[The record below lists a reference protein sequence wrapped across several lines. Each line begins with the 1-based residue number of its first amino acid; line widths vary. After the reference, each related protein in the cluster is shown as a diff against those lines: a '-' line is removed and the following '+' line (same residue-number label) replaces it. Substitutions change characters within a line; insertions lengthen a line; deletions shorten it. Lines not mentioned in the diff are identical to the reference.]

1 MIQFNLL
8 PDVKINYLKA
18 RSFKRRILSI
28 SMMVMAASV
37 GLVMFVLFVQLG
49 QKRHITNL
57 TNDISREKK
66 AIESN
71 ENVNK
76 ILTIQNQL
84 NALPGLHADKP
95 ITSRMFDYLFKLTPL
110 DVNLQQAVVDVPAT
124 SLTLS
129 GSTDTN
135 TLETINRFVDT
146 LKFATFTTANSQ
158 ESKKIF
164 SSVATTLNRSSES
177 SSFQIVATYDPLILD
192 AKESVTI
199 TVPQIISTRS
209 ETEKPTQLFQSEPD
223 GGQQ

>member
-28 SMMVMAASV
+28 SLMVMAASV

-57 TNDISREKK
+57 TKDIEREKQ

-84 NALPGLHADKP
+84 NTLPGLHEEKP

-110 DVNLQQAVVDVPAT
+110 DVNLQQAVVDVPQM
-124 SLTLS
+124 SMTLS
-129 GSTDTN
+129 GSTDTS
-135 TLETINRFVDT
+135 TLETVNRFVDT
-146 LKFATFTTANSQ
+146 LKFATYTTANSQ

-164 SSVATTLNRSSES
+164 SSVATTLSRTNDK
-177 SSFQIVATYDPLILD
+177 SSFQIVAIYDPAILD
-192 AKESVTI
+192 AKETVTI
-199 TVPQIISTRS
+199 AIPQIISTRS
-209 ETEKPTQLFQSEPD
+209 ETEKPTQLFQSESE